1 MIYLTKKIITR
12 TVIRTIFYQTLIIFT
27 CLSIGFIFNAEYI
40 GNRSPIIYRSIDHTF
55 FPKYYNE
62 EVENIL
68 LNVGRSRLASYLEF
82 DEFEIISE
90 KIESQK
96 YYMAMYEYKDGIYD
110 FNTKIN
116 WQPWESNFPKP
127 N

>member
-1 MIYLTKKIITR
+1 MSKKLITM
-12 TVIRTIFYQTLIIFT
+12 TVLRTIFYQLLIIFI
-27 CLSIGFIFNAEYI
+27 CFSIGFIFNAEYI
-40 GNRSPIIYRSIDHTF
+40 GNRSPIISRSIDHTF

-62 EVENIL
+62 DIEEIL

-82 DEFEIISE
+82 DEFEVISE
-90 KIESQK
+90 RIESQK
-96 YYMAMYEYKDGIYD
+96 YYIAMYEYKDGIYD

-116 WQPWESNFPKP
+116 WQPWELNFPKP